1 LCSGDP
7 ATTEDVVANP
17 LAEQFGETLLEKIS
31 RDVYPSNTQMDM
43 LEEIATPR
51 LRVRFIFHLME
62 RIEEDE
68 YPSIPMMQRAQ
79 RLIGSFGA

>member
-1 LCSGDP
+1 
-7 ATTEDVVANP
+7 V
-17 LAEQFGETLLEKIS
+17 
-31 RDVYPSNTQMDM
+31 M
-43 LEEIATPR
+43 
-51 LRVRFIFHLME
+51 FIFHLME

>member
-1 LCSGDP
+1 VWSGDP

-51 LRVRFIFHLME
+51 LRVMFIFHLME

>member
-1 LCSGDP
+1 MWSGDP

-51 LRVRFIFHLME
+51 LRVRFIFPLME
-62 RIEEDE
+62 RIDEDV
-68 YPSIPMMQRAQ
+68 YPSIPMMQRVQ
-79 RLIGSFGA
+79 RLIGSFGH

>member
-1 LCSGDP
+1 MWSGDP

-51 LRVRFIFHLME
+51 LRVMFIFHLME

-79 RLIGSFGA
+79 RLITSFGA

>member
-1 LCSGDP
+1 
-7 ATTEDVVANP
+7 
-17 LAEQFGETLLEKIS
+17 
-31 RDVYPSNTQMDM
+31 MDM

-79 RLIGSFGA
+79 RLVMSFGA